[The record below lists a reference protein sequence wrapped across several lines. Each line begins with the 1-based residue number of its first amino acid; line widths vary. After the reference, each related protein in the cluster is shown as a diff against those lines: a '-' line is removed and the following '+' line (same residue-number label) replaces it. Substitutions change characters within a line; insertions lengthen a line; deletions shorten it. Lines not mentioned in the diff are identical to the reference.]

1 MDGRPGSF
9 ATGVFRALPS
19 DTAPRKIQKRNRPP
33 VSCLLCRTRKV
44 KCDRQQ
50 PCERCVKSGEA
61 SFCEYAPRAP
71 RKPKPSSHDP
81 AGRPLSSSASAPDH
95 GHAPGSGAGSGVGTG
110 HYRGGSGGGGNVVG
124 TDAAARPLLQ
134 MRLQKLED
142 LVHGLVQAPPPPP
155 APATG
160 LPHAGSGSG
169 TAGGP
174 GAGLPVA
181 MNTPRSL
188 DHQPTD
194 SESRSS
200 DYGSPP
206 SSHIPGPYG
215 AGQNATR
222 FGENTFVGPSHWA
235 SILESIQDIRGII
248 AAESD
253 DTLRSPSPPPQHHVS
268 STSDILFSSSS
279 ITLEQAV
286 SQLPPKHRTDQLIL
300 LYFRSKLAAASYIH
314 TTKFQRE
321 YDAFW
326 ERPAS
331 ASLLWISC
339 LASMLCTASSISVG
353 NGNAVSESDPA
364 HPAKLAVLGKNCL
377 VAGNYLSGRPYAI
390 EALMLHGMTE
400 KARTNEIDLSL
411 WAKFGVLARL
421 AQRMGYHRDP
431 KYIANVTAF
440 EGEMRRRVWFFIEVF
455 DVIFSFQLGLPPIIH
470 SDECDTEAPSNL
482 YDSDFDEHT
491 AVLPPPRPA
500 TEPTATLYLSC
511 KFKLCRLLREV
522 IRINSCIRGPTYDQV
537 LALGDSIHSYR
548 AQIPPPLQIRPVKSY
563 SFTDQ
568 SADIV
573 HRLLLEMMYLRSLCV
588 LHRPYLSREKGS
600 PRYEVSRTTCREAAL
615 RMLDLHAEYEAE
627 SRPGGR
633 LSDEKYILNNLGG
646 HDFLMASMILCL
658 DLTEK
663 LPITPSERSRIMTAL
678 STSYKMWSERKAAS
692 KEAAHA
698 TRVVGA
704 ILRKLSM
711 QDISAPQPQGPQQSS
726 TTNGSPAMSGPL
738 VNLSRPS
745 ATTVDNRTSSPL
757 SHPTTAATTT
767 GSPSSSSHAI
777 PRDGSLASL
786 LNNDT
791 TTTTQQSALIT
802 PPLSTSPAIMAHGN
816 NSTPYPTATSGSGTY
831 DQRPAGSGTATGTGP
846 GNGSAFFLHGS
857 YPAIMDLS
865 HVDFGDPGLLP
876 LDDVL
881 SNPSLVDWAFIDQI
895 LLDNPEGGFRALQ

>member
-1 MDGRPGSF
+1 MDSRPGSF
-9 ATGVFRALPS
+9 ATGVFRAQPV
-19 DTAPRKIQKRNRPP
+19 DNTPRKIQKRNRPP

-44 KCDRQQ
+44 KCNRQQ

-61 SFCEYAPRAP
+61 SFCEYAPRAQ
-71 RKPKPSSHDP
+71 RKPKGSLDHP
-81 AGRPLSSSASAPDH
+81 AVRTSSASAAGADRH
-95 GHAPGSGAGSGVGTG
+95 GADSAS
-110 HYRGGSGGGGNVVG
+110 
-124 TDAAARPLLQ
+124 RPLLQ
-134 MRLQKLED
+134 VRLQKLED
-142 LVHGLVQAPPPPP
+142 LVHGLVQAPPQQQQPPP
-155 APATG
+155 S
-160 LPHAGSGSG
+160 LPFTGSGSTTG
-169 TAGGP
+169 SAPAGS
-174 GAGLPVA
+174 LPVA

-188 DHQPTD
+188 DQQPTD
-194 SESRSS
+194 PESRSS
-200 DYGSPP
+200 DYGSPS
-206 SSHIPGPYG
+206 SSHLPGPY
-215 AGQNATR
+215 AAAQNATR
-222 FGENTFVGPSHWA
+222 YGENTFVGGTHWA

-248 AAESD
+248 DQDSEGTPS
-253 DTLRSPSPPPQHHVS
+253 SPSPPPQHLH
-268 STSDILFSSSS
+268 TDNSDILFSQPS
-279 ITLEQAV
+279 ISVEQAIAR
-286 SQLPPKHRTDQLIL
+286 LPPKSRCDQLIL
-300 LYFRSKLAAASYIH
+300 FYFRHKLVAASYIH

-326 ERPAS
+326 ERPHS

-339 LASMLCTASSISVG
+339 LASMLCTAAFISLG
-353 NGNAVSESDPA
+353 NSVEIDEADPA
-364 HPAKLAVLGKNCL
+364 HPDNTARLAKDCL

-390 EALMLHGMTE
+390 EALMLHGLTE
-400 KARTNEIDLSL
+400 KSRAKEIDLSL

-482 YDSDFDEHT
+482 YDTDFDEHT
-491 AVLPPPRPA
+491 PVLPPPRPA
-500 TEPTATLYLSC
+500 TEPTSTLYLSC

-522 IRINSCIRGPTYDQV
+522 IRFNSSIRAPSYEEV
-537 LALGDSIHSYR
+537 LQLGDRIHNYR

-588 LHRPYLSREKGS
+588 LHRPYLNREKGN
-600 PRYEVSRTTCREAAL
+600 PRYDVSRTTCREAAL

-627 SRPGGR
+627 ARPGGR
-633 LSDEKYILNNLGG
+633 LSDEKYMLNNLGM

-663 LPITPSERSRIMTAL
+663 LPITPAERSRIFTAL
-678 STSYKMWSERKAAS
+678 STSYKMWSARKATS
-692 KEAAHA
+692 REAAHA

-711 QDISAPQPQGPQQSS
+711 QDATAPSHPQLPAPTTSS
-726 TTNGSPAMSGPL
+726 SSPATDSGGIGTTL
-738 VNLSRPS
+738 VNLSRSSRPS
-745 ATTVDNRTSSPL
+745 AGDHSAATPLTSTSSTTQSAL
-757 SHPTTAATTT
+757 S
-767 GSPSSSSHAI
+767 SPAI

-786 LNNDT
+786 LNSDV
-791 TTTTQQSALIT
+791 QPSAHGGNSAGPIT
-802 PPLSTSPAIMAHGN
+802 PPLSMSSGGGNGMHQTLHPAYQTNLGDSAPSGSSMAPMAYEQASHN
-816 NSTPYPTATSGSGTY
+816 NSFL
-831 DQRPAGSGTATGTGP
+831 PAD
-846 GNGSAFFLHGS
+846 
-857 YPAIMDLS
+857 MDFS
-865 HVDFGDPGLLP
+865 TIDFGDPGLLP

-895 LLDNPEGGFRALQ
+895 LLDTPEGGFRAIH